1 MSDEIKTV
9 LFVDDEPNV
18 LASLRRL
25 LRKEGYGLVFAS
37 GGQEALDILET
48 TPVDLVVSD
57 VLMPEMD
64 GVTFLKHVK
73 DRYPGTIRLILTG
86 YASKDFVKQAL
97 AEECANEVLAK
108 PWEDEK
114 LKAAIRQ
121 SLERSDD
128 QRQEGEWLHSV
139 INSLSSLPTLPQVY
153 LEIKEALADQ
163 ANLSVDRIARI
174 VEQDPS
180 ISLRLLKWAN
190 SAVFGQRNP
199 VETVNRAVVVL
210 GMEMVE
216 GLVLTMSVFD
226 ALSTE
231 APEIPDF
238 GREAFWVHS
247 SGCGAIA
254 KMLLEARSADKTIAA
269 QAFIAGLLHDIGKL
283 VEDRYLHDMFA
294 EAVSL
299 ALGREGLLH
308 EAEQEIMGAT
318 HADIG
323 NHLAEWWNLPSFVA
337 NAVRYHH
344 TPKLC
349 DGDLDILGA
358 VHVADVLMDR
368 LEIGASGN
376 FRPPPLNS
384 DIWSRFSVTKEQ
396 LAAMRQ
402 MVESG
407 MQ

>member
-1 MSDEIKTV
+1 MSDDTKTV

-37 GGQEALDILET
+37 SGQEALDILET
-48 TPVDLVVSD
+48 NSVDLVVSD

-64 GVTFLKHVK
+64 GVTFLKHVR
-73 DRYPGTIRLILTG
+73 DLYPDTIRLILTG
-86 YASKDFVKQAL
+86 YASQDFVKQAL
-97 AEECANEVLAK
+97 AEECAHEVLAK
-108 PWEDEK
+108 PWEDED

-128 QRQEGEWLHSV
+128 QRQEVEWLQSV

-163 ANLSVDRIARI
+163 SNLSVDRIARV

-180 ISLRLLKWAN
+180 ISLRLMKWSN

-199 VETVNRAVVVL
+199 VEAVNRAVVVL

-226 ALSTE
+226 SLSAE
-231 APEIPDF
+231 APEIPGF
-238 GREAFWVHS
+238 GREAFWAHC
-247 SGCGAIA
+247 SGCGALT
-254 KMLLEARSADKTIAA
+254 KMLLETGSADKTVAA
-269 QAFIAGLLHDIGKL
+269 QGFVAGLLHDVGKL
-283 VEDRYLHDMFA
+283 VEDRYLHDKFA
-294 EAVSL
+294 DAVGL
-299 ALGREGLLH
+299 AREREGLLH
-308 EAEQEIMGAT
+308 EAELEAVGAT
-318 HADIG
+318 HVEIG

-344 TPKLC
+344 TPHLC
-349 DGDLDILGA
+349 EGDADIVQA

-376 FRPPPLNS
+376 FQPPPVNS
-384 DIWSRFSVTKEQ
+384 DVWSQFTLTKEQ
-396 LAAMRQ
+396 LADMRR
-402 MVESG
+402 VAESG
-407 MQ
+407 MG